1 MTSIWPELKNCKIS
15 RTWTGLMPWV
25 SVGNSLPKL
34 TKSFLTPLK
43 TLDGNPMI
51 GPFVTD
57 IHINTGLQSAGLMM
71 GAGAS
76 KYCAELVA
84 AELRGEVAKPDKFCD
99 PTRFN
104 LPGTQF

>member
-1 MTSIWPELKNCKIS
+1 
-15 RTWTGLMPWV
+15 
-25 SVGNSLPKL
+25 
-34 TKSFLTPLK
+34 
-43 TLDGNPMI
+43 MI
-51 GPFVTD
+51 GPFVPD
-57 IHINTGLQSAGLMM
+57 IHVNTGLQSAGLMM

-84 AELRGEVAKPDKFCD
+84 AELRGEIARPDKFCD